1 MKVFG
6 EKLQKKYIDKY
17 KNPIYNIFAEENMD

>member
-1 MKVFG
+1 MKMFG

-17 KNPIYNIFAEENMD
+17 KNPIYNIFAKEIMD